1 MQTIETQRLL
11 LRNVTLQDGSSLFTM
26 LGDEQ
31 TCLDDGGYHAC
42 ASMEDPGFLQNLKW
56 LAEHDQ
62 HYLVVEKGA
71 GQEPAFGQG
80 VGLIH
85 LMDAHRGVPAMELG
99 YIISRNFRRQGYA
112 REALSGVIAHLFAT
126 GIRMVTA
133 ECYAYNLA
141 SRRLLESLGFAQE
154 GVRRKAL
161 LHPQRGVIDTL
172 LFCLE
177 GP

>member
-11 LRNVTLQDGSSLFTM
+11 LRNVTLQDGPALFTM

-56 LAEHDQ
+56 LAKHDQ

-71 GQEPAFGQG
+71 GQGA
-80 VGLIH
+80 GLIH
-85 LMDAHRGVPAMELG
+85 LMDAHRGVPAVELG
-99 YIISRNFRRQGYA
+99 YIISKKFRRQGYA
-112 REALSGVIAHLFAT
+112 RDALSGVIAHLFAT
-126 GIRMVTA
+126 EAQMVTA